1 MVEEPK
7 EKELKRLE
15 EEISEDIKEL
25 VIYRL
30 EMLSP
35 DKKFSIGSY
44 EKEFT
49 RDELI
54 EEVRKE
60 TDIGKKVIEVE
71 LTFLRAL
78 KEGTLL
84 EEVLT
89 SEE

>member
-60 TDIGKKVIEVE
+60 TEIGKKVIEVE

>member
-1 MVEEPK
+1 MVEELK
-7 EKELKRLE
+7 ESEKSE
-15 EEISEDIKEL
+15 EEILEDIKEV
-25 VIYRL
+25 VIYKL
-30 EMLSP
+30 EMFSP
-35 DKKFSIGSY
+35 DKRFSIGSH
-44 EKEFT
+44 EKGFT

-60 TDIGKKVIEVE
+60 TEIGKKVIEVE

-78 KEGTLL
+78 KDGTLL

>member
-1 MVEEPK
+1 
-7 EKELKRLE
+7 
-15 EEISEDIKEL
+15 
-25 VIYRL
+25 
-30 EMLSP
+30 MLSP